1 MTTVKETCVIVVSK
15 LGMIKKT
22 VTTSSSPEVSR
33 RKFLSY
39 IIGAVGAAITTVVGV
54 PLIGYFLSPAWK
66 KADRLVTPIAR
77 TSDIPIGQP
86 TFVTYEERV
95 RDGWYISTRSKGS
108 WIVTKDGQEF
118 VVFDPRCTH
127 LNCPYYWNKE
137 KQKFECPCHDGGF
150 DINGNV
156 LHGPPP
162 RPLDRLEFTIVDG
175 LISITGGIIPRR

>member
-1 MTTVKETCVIVVSK
+1 M
-15 LGMIKKT
+15 
-22 VTTSSSPEVSR
+22 
-33 RKFLSY
+33 SY
-39 IIGAVGAAITTVVGV
+39 VIGAVGAAITTVVGV

-108 WIVTKDGQEF
+108 WIVTKDGKEF